1 MPYLYFTRQSGHR
14 IESFFWEV
22 PEDDVAAGT
31 SITQGESS
39 STAVSDDDRQTSP
52 LATFKSNY
60 ANLPDY
66 LKRCLDY
73 FCIVTRRASIDEKG
87 KLIRLLLAECLVPE
101 KAGEI
106 MEDLAEEIIGELIHL
121 GMLTEYFH
129 PDFFKVPYEYE
140 ELCLFEVDEQYFV
153 SEAPNFPVRAV
164 IKDDGNNTLPS
175 FTNLQVRS
183 LFVTTAE
190 RRGLH
195 SSSASPTRDLSQAYM
210 QTICSLQSLLVL
222 NIDGRIE
229 YLPDEVGDLVQLRYL
244 ALSNSKLN
252 ELPKTLGN
260 LQKLQT
266 LDIRLMS
273 RNLRELP
280 LEVLTIQN
288 LRHLVMSR
296 CINNGEV
303 RVPKEI
309 GKLTNLHSCHGV
321 YAGGG
326 IASELSRLT
335 QLRELSVKRVSED
348 HASELYAAIMKMEN
362 LLSVK
367 LEAETNCY
375 SIGKRFLEHWIEIVN
390 GAFPSLKSLTLRCTR
405 LRFLPEGLQ
414 NISTLEELWLS
425 TVHGDLARRLKS
437 TENYK
442 IKHIL
447 KLRAY
452 FEGGK
457 FIYEGSPE
465 EVLQHA

>member
-1 MPYLYFTRQSGHR
+1 M
-14 IESFFWEV
+14 IE
-22 PEDDVAAGT
+22 
-31 SITQGESS
+31 
-39 STAVSDDDRQTSP
+39 
-52 LATFKSNY
+52 
-60 ANLPDY
+60 
-66 LKRCLDY
+66 
-73 FCIVTRRASIDEKG
+73 
-87 KLIRLLLAECLVPE
+87 
-101 KAGEI
+101 
-106 MEDLAEEIIGELIHL
+106 
-121 GMLTEYFH
+121 
-129 PDFFKVPYEYE
+129 
-140 ELCLFEVDEQYFV
+140 
-153 SEAPNFPVRAV
+153 
-164 IKDDGNNTLPS
+164 DDGNNILPN

-183 LFVTTAE
+183 LFVITAE

-195 SSSASPTRDLSQAYM
+195 SSSISPTPGLSQAYM

-222 NIDGRIE
+222 EIDGHIE
-229 YLPDEVGDLVQLRYL
+229 YLPDEVADLVRLRYL
-244 ALSNSKLN
+244 ALFDSNLNKL
-252 ELPKTLGN
+252 PQTLGN

-266 LDIRLMS
+266 LDLMCG
-273 RNLRELP
+273 NLRELP
-280 LEVLTIQN
+280 IEVLTIQN
-288 LRHLVMSR
+288 LRHLLMSR
-296 CINNGEV
+296 SI

-309 GKLTNLHSCHGV
+309 GKLTNLYTCSGV

-348 HASELYAAIMKMEN
+348 HASELCAAIMKMEN

-367 LEAETNCY
+367 LEAEINCY
-375 SIGKRFLEHWIEIVN
+375 SIDQMYTFLPEFELFSPPSLLQEVYLCGVLVEIPIWLFSMSNLTRLELHFSDLTETPTTDIQFLPNLKHLTLWQAYKAKLLGKEFCQAGGFPALQTLTIDSMFLEHWTEIVN

-414 NISTLEELWLS
+414 NISTLEELFLT

-447 KLRAY
+447 KLGAY

-457 FIYEGSPE
+457 FIYVGSPE